1 MSGSIIEN
9 IDFDGDLAYTGKD
22 LDISWAYLQVKALLD
37 SGSSDVDT
45 YNFRQKVIDQ
55 YNLNKSAGIAEPNN
69 NEIVDLPG
77 AYKLGQPAG
86 APQIIFLKKWTAD
99 DMFADDNITNN
110 RNDSVTTDL
119 IEAISGEKT
128 GTIVNGFWLG
138 TKTNNKPH
146 NELLGLNQTTGKLQ
160 LDDKGAVSNIT
171 SWVLHWKAKTRWL
184 PTRKLFSKGATDPV
198 FTITALSQKKD
209 KIKMDGSKVD
219 KLAIQTSANVFNFF
233 QVPFETSWSNY
244 SNKIVDFYL
253 VRDGQTM
260 GFYMD
265 NHDGQG
271 PKECPQEIPGS
282 LPTLINM
289 NEQSSPME
297 FLGEAYETMSDIWIA
312 DSNTTASSLATI
324 GNPETRFQFGHDL
337 NLTTSYFDF
346 KNFFADKF
354 GNFAQIYGIDKASNL
369 LQGTQG
375 NQTHWT
381 TSNSQDGLAHGFV
394 PRERVLQ
401 LTKAYQTL
409 GVENFNFASNFTI
422 SCYVRTGSA
431 GTLIRC
437 QSGSNTFELKRRWD
451 KESWDVLYNGVLK
464 SRVFVTGLTEAALTN
479 DWHHLT
485 VVKNRNVIGIWTN
498 GQYNGYAALS
508 DTEVSNIPYNQLS
521 FVGNNEVVYLA
532 DVRVLGY
539 AMSNIPARD
548 FGKRDTYSFID
559 TLKQSLDI

>member
-1 MSGSIIEN
+1 MSGNIIEN
-9 IDFDGDLAYTGKD
+9 IDFDGDLSYTGKD

-37 SGSSDVDT
+37 SGSSDVTT

-55 YNLNKSAGIAEPNN
+55 YNSNKAAGIAEPNDN
-69 NEIVDLPG
+69 GIISLPG
-77 AYKLGQPAG
+77 SLKLGMPKGIDQTV
-86 APQIIFLKKWTAD
+86 FLKRWTAD
-99 DMFADDNITNN
+99 DMFAGDNITNN
-110 RNDSVTTDL
+110 RADSVATDL
-119 IEAISGEKT
+119 FESVGGEKT

-138 TKTNNKPH
+138 TKSNNKPH
-146 NELLGLNQTTGKLQ
+146 DELLGLDKTNGKLQ
-160 LDDKGAVSNIT
+160 LNDKGALSNIT
-171 SWVLHWKAKTRWL
+171 SWALHWKAKTRWL
-184 PTRKLFSKGATDPV
+184 PTRKLFSKGTTDPV
-198 FTITALSQKKD
+198 FKITALSNKLD
-209 KIKMDGSKVD
+209 KIKNDGSRVD

-233 QVPFETSWSNY
+233 QVPFGTAWADY
-244 SNKIVDFYL
+244 SNQIVDFYL

-297 FLGEAYETMSDIWIA
+297 YLGEAYETLSDIWIA
-312 DSNTTASSLATI
+312 DSDTNAASLATI
-324 GNPETRFQFGHDL
+324 GNPARRFQFAHDL

-346 KNFFADKF
+346 KNFFMDKF
-354 GNFAQIYGIDKASNL
+354 GGFAQIYGMDKANDLPKGSVA
-369 LQGTQG
+369 
-375 NQTHWT
+375 NQNHWT
-381 TSNSQDGLAHGFV
+381 TFNSQDGNAHGFV
-394 PRERVLQ
+394 PRERVLK
-401 LTKAYQTL
+401 LAKGYQTL

-422 SCYVRTGSA
+422 SFYVRTGSA

-437 QSGSNTFELKRRWD
+437 QTGSNTFELKRRWD
-451 KESWDVLYNGVLK
+451 KESWDVLYNGSLK
-464 SRVFVTGLTEAALTN
+464 SRIFVTGLTQTALTN

-485 VVKNRNVIGIWTN
+485 IVKNRNVIGIWTN
-498 GQYNGYAALS
+498 GQFNGYTTLS
-508 DTEVSNIPYNQLS
+508 DAEISSIAYSQLS

-548 FGKRDTYSFID
+548 FGKRATYGFID
-559 TLKQSLDI
+559 NLKQSLDT